1 MCKFHLIRHGA
12 RICCKDSTYSVRQ
25 NWKSRFF
32 SGYEYVRN
40 VLKFWVRQTSFCGGF
55 ISRHLNFFFQWRGSW
70 LRKGGIIHSFLPFL
84 NLISTSG
91 VAIQTIDQLF
101 TQDSSCYVKRLNCD
115 PFCPSAARIISVAQ
129 SELFMSLEIM
139 VVKQKALTAEFLM
152 AGRKI
157 LKSVPSLW

>member
-12 RICCKDSTYSVRQ
+12 RICCKESIYSVRQ

-40 VLKFWVRQTSFCGGF
+40 VLKFWVRQITFCGGF
-55 ISRHLNFFFQWRGSW
+55 ISRHLHFFFQWRGSW
-70 LRKGGIIHSFLPFL
+70 LKKGGIIHIPPNLSFLPFL

-115 PFCPSAARIISVAQ
+115 PFGPNYFRRSKWIIYVARNHGCQTKSPDSRISNGWA
-129 SELFMSLEIM
+129 
-139 VVKQKALTAEFLM
+139 
-152 AGRKI
+152 
-157 LKSVPSLW
+157 